1 MSLPKRRFV
10 LQQGFVDEGDTVVVQ
25 QAFCQNRFLGL
36 QKSQKLEAVHSG
48 LSQTVILS
56 MQAVDHQRGRDPND
70 GGAVA
75 ELDQP
80 RHITIFACVGLKPRL
95 VDDLFFVNITWERC
109 NP

>member
-1 MSLPKRRFV
+1 MRRFV
-10 LQQGFVDEGDTVVVQ
+10 MQQGFVDKGDAVVIQ
-25 QAFCQNRFLGL
+25 QSFCQDRFFRL
-36 QKSQKLEAVHSG
+36 QKSQKLEAVLSG
-48 LSQTVILS
+48 LSQAVILS
-56 MQAVDHQRGRDPND
+56 MQAVDHQWGRDPND